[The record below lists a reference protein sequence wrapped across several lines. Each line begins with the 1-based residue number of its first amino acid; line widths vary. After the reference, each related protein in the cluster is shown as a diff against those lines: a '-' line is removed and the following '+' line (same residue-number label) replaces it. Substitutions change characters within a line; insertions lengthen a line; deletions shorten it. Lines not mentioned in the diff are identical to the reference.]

1 MPTALLICLED
12 TFWYTGI
19 QVSMEFHHTSNN
31 FAEFFEESF
40 TFYNESGMREKVEAE
55 IDILT
60 NEQGGSP
67 ATMDSD
73 FVEKFYMTI
82 IEKFLRKIY
91 SSCFYFQSTH
101 LITFFAE
108 IQPARGTG
116 LEINIWTRSC
126 NEESLHEKLAAKIGT
141 KNLNTVSCQNQLELN
156 GGTWM

>member
-19 QVSMEFHHTSNN
+19 QVSMEFHHTRNN

-73 FVEKFYMTI
+73 FVKKFYTTI
-82 IEKFLRKIY
+82 IENFLRKIY
-91 SSCFYFQSTH
+91 SSCFYFQSTR
-101 LITFFAE
+101 LITFFA
-108 IQPARGTG
+108 
-116 LEINIWTRSC
+116 
-126 NEESLHEKLAAKIGT
+126 
-141 KNLNTVSCQNQLELN
+141 
-156 GGTWM
+156 